1 MSLSLRYFWKIGLL
15 GVLFAL
21 ASSGSAFA
29 GWMGFR
35 NDTKDTIVVQETI
48 TVNGQSKQGKPQ
60 RLFTGEAV
68 RDTQCTGPQRNISIF
83 DTKNPN
89 TPIFTGNMPCPAA
102 NENFLYVIKGDA
114 KGGITMEVVKTPC
127 APIIS
132 PKKK

>member
-21 ASSGSAFA
+21 AGSNSAFA

-68 RDTQCTGPQRNISIF
+68 RDTQCVGPQRKISIF
-83 DTKNPN
+83 DPKTPN
-89 TPIFTGNMPCPAA
+89 TPLYTGNVGCPAA
-102 NENFLYVIKGDA
+102 NENILYVIKSDG
-114 KGGITMEVVKTPC
+114 KGGITMEVIKTPS

-132 PKKK
+132 PKK